1 MVAEN
6 SYLVPKKVK
15 AAQCDDNQFLV
26 IAREKEDDN

>member
-6 SYLVPKKVK
+6 SYLVPEGIK

-26 IAREKEDDN
+26 IAREKGEE